1 MPGIHSAF
9 VIEEAALEDVEA
21 VAPLFDEYRKF
32 YGQAADPAGARKFL
46 RDRLVARQSKI
57 FLAKRD
63 PAVFGFVQ
71 LYPSFSSV
79 SMKPLWILNDL
90 FVLPSARKTGA
101 ATALIER
108 ARRLAAETGAEG
120 LVLETAVD
128 NLAAQKLYE
137 KLGWKREV
145 QFYRYNLDL

>member
-1 MPGIHSAF
+1 M
-9 VIEEAALEDVEA
+9 EDVEA

-32 YGQAADPAGARKFL
+32 YGQAADPVGARKFL

-57 FLAKRD
+57 FLALRGSTVS
-63 PAVFGFVQ
+63 AFVQ
-71 LYPSFSSV
+71 LYPSFASV

-90 FVLPSARKTGA
+90 FVIPSARKSGA
-101 ATALIER
+101 ATALMER
-108 ARRLAAETGAEG
+108 ARQLAADTGAEG

-128 NLAAQKLYE
+128 NAAAQKLYE

>member
-101 ATALIER
+101 ATALMER

>member
-1 MPGIHSAF
+1 MPGKNSGF
-9 VIEEAALEDVEA
+9 SIEEAAPEDVEA

-32 YGQAADPAGARKFL
+32 YGQPGDPAGARKFL

-57 FLAKRD
+57 FLAKREMNIF
-63 PAVFGFVQ
+63 AFLQ

-90 FVLPSARKTGA
+90 FVLPSARQSGA
-101 ATALIER
+101 ATALMER
-108 ARRLAAETGAEG
+108 ARQLAKDTGAEG

-128 NLAAQKLYE
+128 NAPAQKLYE

-145 QFYRYNLDL
+145 QFHRYNLDL